1 MVRKRTGWVML
12 VFLLGLMVS
21 GCQFDASQ
29 LTRPTEEDQD
39 QLIRV
44 EIVFTDDKTLVG
56 YVKELA
62 IDPESKV
69 YVGGSSSNYLYD
81 AGGNVVGVFNY
92 QRVLYMNILPAEVE
106 A

>member
-1 MVRKRTGWVML
+1 MVRKKTRWVML
-12 VFLLGLMVS
+12 LLLMGMMVS

-29 LTRPTEEDQD
+29 LIRPNEEVQD
-39 QLIRV
+39 KLIRV

-56 YVKELA
+56 YVKQLA

-69 YVGGSSSNYLYD
+69 YVGGSSANYLYD
-81 AGGNVVGVFNY
+81 VEGNVVGVFNY

-106 A
+106 P

>member
-1 MVRKRTGWVML
+1 ML
-12 VFLLGLMVS
+12 VFLLGLLVS
-21 GCQFDASQ
+21 GCEFDVGQ
-29 LTRPTEEDQD
+29 LTRPTEEEKD

-92 QRVLYMNILPAEVE
+92 QSV
-106 A
+106 

>member
-1 MVRKRTGWVML
+1 ML
-12 VFLLGLMVS
+12 LLGLMVS
-21 GCQFDASQ
+21 GCQFDVGQ
-29 LTRPTEEDQD
+29 LTRPTEEEKD

-69 YVGGSSSNYLYD
+69 YVGGSSANYLYD

-106 A
+106 P